1 MRPSRGWLLAGLA
14 GLTAAL
20 VAGCGGDDEEP
31 APHPA
36 IAESTTVTRTEA
48 TLPVGEGSGGVRLA
62 KVGDFDAPLWVAQA
76 PGSADLYVVEQGGRV
91 KLVRDGEIAEEPFFD
106 ISDEVTSGGEQGLL
120 SIAFDPDFERTR
132 LLYAY
137 YTDLEGDERVIEL
150 KANADGTAAEP
161 DSRREILHTDDFE
174 INHNGGS
181 LVFGLDELLYIG
193 TGDGGGG
200 YDPQRNGQDLG
211 SLLGKILRIDPHP
224 SGNKAYGIP
233 ADNPF
238 VDTPGARPE
247 VYSYGLRNPWRFS
260 FDPPTGSL
268 FIGDVGQDRFE
279 EIDYV
284 TRAQGA
290 GSGANFGWSAFEG
303 NAVMNPDQSA
313 PGHIRPVLVYGLDGT
328 CSVTGGYVVRD
339 PSLPSLYGRYLYGDF
354 CAGELRSFVPSKGEA
369 RGDRELGLTVPQLSS
384 FGVDAAGHIY
394 ATSLNGPVFRLV
406 SE

>member
-1 MRPSRGWLLAGLA
+1 MKPSRGWLLAGMAVAIL
-14 GLTAAL
+14 
-20 VAGCGGDDEEP
+20 AGCGGDDDEEP

-36 IAESTTVTRTEA
+36 IADSTTVTRTES
-48 TLPVGEGSGGVRLA
+48 TLPVGEGGGRVRLE
-62 KVGDFDAPLWVAQA
+62 KIGEFDAPLWVTEA
-76 PGSADLYVVEQGGRV
+76 PGTTDLYVVEQGGRV
-91 KLVRDGEIAEEPFFD
+91 KLVRDGEIAEEPFID

-120 SIAFDPDFERTR
+120 SIAFDPAFEQSR

-150 KANADGTAAEP
+150 RANADGTAVEP
-161 DSRREILHTDDFE
+161 DSRRELLRTDDFE
-174 INHNGGS
+174 TNHNGGS
-181 LVFGLDELLYIG
+181 LVFGLDRMLYIG

-224 SGNKAYGIP
+224 SGDRPYGIP
-233 ADNPF
+233 PDNPF

-247 VYSYGLRNPWRFS
+247 VFSYGLRNPWRFS
-260 FDPPTGSL
+260 FDPPTGAL

-284 TRAQGA
+284 PRNRGA
-290 GSGANFGWSAFEG
+290 GAGANFGWSAFEG
-303 NAVMNPDQSA
+303 NAVLNPDQSA
-313 PGHIRPVLVYGLDGT
+313 PGHVRPALVYGLDGT

-339 PSLPSLYGRYLYGDF
+339 PSLPSLFGRYLYGDF
-354 CAGELRSFVPSKGEA
+354 CAGELRSFVPARGGA

-384 FGVDAAGHIY
+384 FGEDAAGHIY
-394 ATSLNGPVFRLV
+394 ATSLNGPVFRLRP
-406 SE
+406 E